1 MKLRFNTKV
10 VVMPRNVL
18 VYLAA
23 ITISLIILGAA
34 LVFWAVVL
42 HMSGIQLVI
51 MAIILIPTVVVGSY
65 LGVRSVQNRQ
75 R

>member
-1 MKLRFNTKV
+1 
-10 VVMPRNVL
+10 MPRNVS

-23 ITISLIILGAA
+23 ITISLIILGAS
-34 LVFWAVVL
+34 LVFWGVVL
-42 HMSGIQLVI
+42 HLSGIQLVI